1 MKKNVFS
8 LNREQVLYALI
19 FILALIL
26 RLAQLGKLPLSDEEA
41 RLALQALSLVRGE
54 NALYSNPDG
63 GYLLITAALFYLFS
77 ASDFLARLLPALLG
91 AVICLT
97 PYAFRNILGN
107 KAGLILAI
115 GLALD
120 GGWLAAGRVG
130 GSYTWAIF
138 FFLLTIWA
146 INFHRWKAAGIFGAL
161 ALLGGVEIW
170 KGVLPFLIAVWL
182 YQHML
187 GRKFETWDLIKSH
200 FAEMMIWAGGT
211 ILVAG
216 SVFLI
221 LPVGLNA
228 TGGGVIAYLRG
239 WGNPANLS
247 VGLLIAALVVYQLP
261 ALIFG
266 VVGAIRQIK
275 QPIGL
280 ERFLTLWLIVS
291 LLHTLIYPGRQVL
304 DLVWIS
310 IPLFGLAARLLASFF
325 RFDFDQ
331 RTAAL
336 VYAIGLF
343 TFLTFIFQN
352 ILSLFSPSRVAVNTQ
367 PEVIAILAAAFFV
380 IASIILIGWGWSVR
394 VAGYGAVWG
403 LLGLLTVFWLS
414 GSFHA
419 TGLGKNPET
428 NPFWRG
434 TFIYEAD
441 LLKDTIGDLSELN
454 VRSRTGIDVL
464 GISLDQPAM
473 RWLAREYP
481 NFVFEN
487 TFQPQ
492 LQNSIVLTS
501 ATQEVFFNDN
511 YRGQDFQWEV
521 QPMWDLMTS
530 QEWMRWAFFKEAPLG
545 NRSIVL
551 WARESL
557 FPGSEITSEVQP

>member
-1 MKKNVFS
+1 
-8 LNREQVLYALI
+8 
-19 FILALIL
+19 
-26 RLAQLGKLPLSDEEA
+26 
-41 RLALQALSLVRGE
+41 
-54 NALYSNPDG
+54 
-63 GYLLITAALFYLFS
+63 
-77 ASDFLARLLPALLG
+77 
-91 AVICLT
+91 
-97 PYAFRNILGN
+97 
-107 KAGLILAI
+107 
-115 GLALD
+115 
-120 GGWLAAGRVG
+120 
-130 GSYTWAIF
+130 
-138 FFLLTIWA
+138 
-146 INFHRWKAAGIFGAL
+146 
-161 ALLGGVEIW
+161 
-170 KGVLPFLIAVWL
+170 
-182 YQHML
+182 
-187 GRKFETWDLIKSH
+187 
-200 FAEMMIWAGGT
+200 
-211 ILVAG
+211 
-216 SVFLI
+216 
-221 LPVGLNA
+221 
-228 TGGGVIAYLRG
+228 
-239 WGNPANLS
+239 
-247 VGLLIAALVVYQLP
+247 
-261 ALIFG
+261 
-266 VVGAIRQIK
+266 
-275 QPIGL
+275 L
-280 ERFLTLWLIVS
+280 ERFLTLWLIVA

-310 IPLFGLAARLLASFF
+310 IPLFGLAARLLVTFL

-331 RTAAL
+331 RVAAL

-352 ILSLFSPSRVAVNTQ
+352 ILSLFSPNRVAVNTQ
-367 PEVIAILAAAFFV
+367 PEVIAILAATFFV
-380 IASIILIGWGWSVR
+380 IASIILIGWGWSVK

-419 TGLGKNPET
+419 AGLGKNPET

-434 TFIYEAD
+434 NFIYEAD

-473 RWLAREYP
+473 RWLAREFP

-492 LQNSIVLTS
+492 VQSSIVLTG